1 MFKKIKEIC
10 NINNKEK
17 QMPTTTT
24 DSRVVKNLRDEVRQQ
39 KELLANVLDRISG
52 LSDQVATLKTELNK
66 FKIDVAGDVNYLTN
80 RVDR

>member
-1 MFKKIKEIC
+1 
-10 NINNKEK
+10 
-17 QMPTTTT
+17 MPTTTT

>member
-1 MFKKIKEIC
+1 
-10 NINNKEK
+10 
-17 QMPTTTT
+17 MPTTTT
-24 DSRVVKNLRDEVRQQ
+24 ESRAVKNLRDEVKQQ